1 MPKSIY
7 ECFTKLLNDIPS
19 QGVSDIILCACNIF
33 SFGLSK
39 TAAAEFGFSE
49 TQEHNNRLQ
58 KIFTPK
64 SVSMESAAES
74 ESLTIAA
81 MEHYIS
87 EL

>member
-7 ECFTKLLNDIPS
+7 EYFTKLLNDIPS

-39 TAAAEFGFSE
+39 TAAEFGLSE

-58 KIFTPK
+58 KIFTPR
-64 SVSMESAAES
+64 VSAWNQLQRARV
-74 ESLTIAA
+74 
-81 MEHYIS
+81 
-87 EL
+87 

>member
-49 TQEHNNRLQ
+49 TQEHNNTA
-58 KIFTPK
+58 KDIHPK